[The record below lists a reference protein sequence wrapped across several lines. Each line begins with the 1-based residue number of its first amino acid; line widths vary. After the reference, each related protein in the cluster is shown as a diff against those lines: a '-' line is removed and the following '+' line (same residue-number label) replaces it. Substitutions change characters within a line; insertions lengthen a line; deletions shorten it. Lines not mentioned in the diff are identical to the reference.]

1 MPHPKTQIA
10 HRLLRVQAALARA
23 QRQLTDLPRL
33 QSALQTAVRIKAH
46 ATRLALESVGAA
58 RESIEQQ
65 RSLASQLLQLR
76 SDFSGYTNAHAALAR
91 KATAE
96 VQEERRRSEL
106 LEAEVS
112 LLCAAKAGLDA
123 EVARLQVMLPQLLFA
138 EVSCSHGMMTFAFLF
153 LCSWQPRAWPTR

>member
-138 EVSCSHGMMTFAFLF
+138 EVSCSHGMITFAFLF
-153 LCSWQPRAWPTR
+153 LCSW